1 MLDMARQSN
10 VICLMGNHEAM
21 ALDAL
26 SYILSSIQKNGTI
39 ILTEDQSVTVEFW
52 FSNGGK
58 PSLANFLRLNYEQL
72 QIVWEYMGK
81 MMLFKEIEVA
91 GQQFV
96 LLHGGLENFSPN
108 RSLADYAPEE
118 ILWFRPEP
126 DTRYYTD
133 KYVIFGHTPVQCLAA
148 GEEGLKK
155 PPQIYRK
162 GNLIDIDCGCEFPNG
177 RLACLCLN
185 TMEEIYV

>member
-72 QIVWEYMGK
+72 QIVWE
-81 MMLFKEIEVA
+81 
-91 GQQFV
+91 
-96 LLHGGLENFSPN
+96 
-108 RSLADYAPEE
+108 D
-118 ILWFRPEP
+118 
-126 DTRYYTD
+126 
-133 KYVIFGHTPVQCLAA
+133 
-148 GEEGLKK
+148 
-155 PPQIYRK
+155 RK
-162 GNLIDIDCGCEFPNG
+162 S
-177 RLACLCLN
+177 
-185 TMEEIYV
+185 VV